1 MRSTLPIALAAVLAG
16 TGCPPAP
23 APGPPADVA
32 TRAAEAEAQVR
43 RTELARFE
51 AQVRR
56 DTVALDSLLSDD
68 LVYTHS
74 NALIESKAHFL
85 ETIATDRIR
94 YDSIAPAEMSHRI
107 FGETAVGNGRVHVRV
122 QMNGQ
127 TIPVDLLFTTVHVRR
142 DGHWQLVAWQS
153 TRAQ

>member
-1 MRSTLPIALAAVLAG
+1 MRSTLQTALVAVLAG
-16 TGCPPAP
+16 IGCAPAP
-23 APGPPADVA
+23 TPGPPAD
-32 TRAAEAEAQVR
+32 TPPEAAEAEEQVR

-56 DTVALDSLLSDD
+56 DTVALDSLLAED

-94 YDSIAPAEMSHRI
+94 YDSIAPAEMRHRV
-107 FGETAVGNGRVHVRV
+107 FGEAAVGNGRVHVRV

>member
-1 MRSTLPIALAAVLAG
+1 MFVAFFVLAG
-16 TGCPPAP
+16 CAPAP
-23 APGPPADVA
+23 APPAD
-32 TRAAEAEAQVR
+32 TSLSAAEAEAQVQQA
-43 RTELARFE
+43 ELARFD

-94 YDSIAPAEMSHRI
+94 YDSMAPIEMKHRV
-107 FGETAVGNGRVHVRV
+107 FGGTAVGNGRVHVRV

>member
-1 MRSTLPIALAAVLAG
+1 MRSSLPVGFVIALVLS
-16 TGCPPAP
+16 GCAPTPA
-23 APGPPADVA
+23 PPAD
-32 TRAAEAEAQVR
+32 TSLPAAEAEAQVEQA
-43 RTELARFE
+43 ELARFD

-94 YDSIAPAEMSHRI
+94 YDSMAPVEMKHRV

-142 DGHWQLVAWQS
+142 DGRWQLVAWQS